1 MSTFLTQ
8 IGTKLA
14 DRWLGAVLLPG
25 LLWIALLAAGL
36 HLGQGRPFAAGR
48 LAQWLDQLASRPAAH
63 TSVTAVLAAGA
74 VLLAA
79 AGIGLLAGALGG
91 LVERVWALPADLA
104 PAAWLLRRRQGV
116 WDEATRRLKAAILQA
131 AQPPHP
137 ALDPARAAARV
148 RALQRRRDRLGPA
161 RPVCPTRIG
170 DRFARTT
177 TRAGA
182 VNGVDDFALVWPRL
196 WTVLPEELRT
206 DIATAR
212 SGYAS
217 TARLAAW
224 GLLFT
229 LLAAV
234 WWPAALIGPAVLAC
248 AVPRSRAAADALAE
262 LIESATDL
270 HLGDLAERLGITSLS
285 TAGGAGQA
293 VTARLRDAVAA
304 PQGPAGTL
312 P

>member
-1 MSTFLTQ
+1 M
-8 IGTKLA
+8 
-14 DRWLGAVLLPG
+14 
-25 LLWIALLAAGL
+25 
-36 HLGQGRPFAAGR
+36 
-48 LAQWLDQLASRPAAH
+48 
-63 TSVTAVLAAGA
+63 
-74 VLLAA
+74 
-79 AGIGLLAGALGG
+79 
-91 LVERVWALPADLA
+91 WALPADPA

-137 ALDPARAAARV
+137 GLDPARAAARV